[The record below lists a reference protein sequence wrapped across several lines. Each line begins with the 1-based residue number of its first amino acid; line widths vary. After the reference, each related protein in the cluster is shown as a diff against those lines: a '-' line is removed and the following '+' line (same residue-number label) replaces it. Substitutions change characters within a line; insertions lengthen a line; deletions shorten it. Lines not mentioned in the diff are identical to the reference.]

1 MKYKSVLF
9 IIIVFVVVLTIFIFV
24 LFCNGDRGVLS
35 KGKLFYDLDNASYVY
50 NIENKQSQKIEIKPY
65 QNISNYFPYKNGF
78 FAIGLTKDKYGNLFP
93 DAVEN
98 YNDLIERGDILYNDG
113 KKTIIL
119 SSEFS
124 PNELVVVGNYL
135 FFDTADDKLIALN
148 LFSNER
154 MVIDEQF
161 LNYIIIDSF
170 IVYSTYNEDS
180 TPNIYLIDCEKSGE
194 LKSKYIDEGI
204 IKTNVNNELIYEKD
218 RKLYHYS
225 FKEGLSEII
234 DNYNFKKDSESIT
247 YFGTFEYNKKQ
258 FDMFVNH
265 PHFTNRKKADRM
277 IEQGSECYF
286 IPLYQRLIV
295 CSDNKKMKLSFP
307 RDKLLRVTA
316 FQEGSDIYY
325 LTQHSLDYL
334 GIY

>member
-1 MKYKSVLF
+1 MKYKSKLL
-9 IIIVFVVVLTIFIFV
+9 IIIAIIVSLTIFIF
-24 LFCNGDRGVLS
+24 LLLHNGDRVLS
-35 KGKLFYDLDNASYVY
+35 KGELFYDLDNISYVY
-50 NIENKQSQKIEIKPY
+50 NIENKQSEKIEIKPY

-113 KKTIIL
+113 KKTIVL

-124 PNELVVVGNYL
+124 PNELVVVGDYL
-135 FFDTADDKLIALN
+135 FFDTADDKLIAIN
-148 LFSNER
+148 LLSNER
-154 MVIDEQF
+154 MVVDEQF

-170 IVYSTYNEDS
+170 LVYSTYNEDS

-218 RKLYHYS
+218 RNLYHYS
-225 FKEGLSEII
+225 FKEGLSEVIG
-234 DNYNFKKDSESIT
+234 NYGFKKDSESIT
-247 YFGTFEYNKKQ
+247 YFGTFEYNKKE
-258 FDMFVNH
+258 FDIFVNH

-277 IEQGSECYF
+277 IEQGVECYF
-286 IPLYQRLIV
+286 IPIYQSLII
-295 CSDNKKMKLSFP
+295 CSDNKKMNLSFP
-307 RDKLLRVTA
+307 RDKLLRVNA
-316 FQEGSDIYY
+316 FQEDSNTYY

-334 GIY
+334 EIY